1 MKNLFIRLKYASQI
15 FWIALT
21 RRELFQPGL
30 LKLTGTLLDFLK
42 TTSENNHP
50 MSSALR
56 MELVG
61 KINLNKEESEIV
73 NGMVN
78 NDMLYLWCGVP
89 GKESPYNRIREL
101 VEENE
106 KLKEQLA
113 AKTFTNE
120 SK

>member
-1 MKNLFIRLKYASQI
+1 MRNLFLRLKYATQM
-15 FWIALT
+15 FWMAFT

-30 LKLTGTLLDFLK
+30 LNLTGSILDFLK
-42 TTSENNHP
+42 TTSENKHP

-56 MELVG
+56 MELIG
-61 KINLNKEESEIV
+61 KINLNGDDTELVKE
-73 NGMVN
+73 MFN

-106 KLKEQLA
+106 ILKKQLET
-113 AKTFTNE
+113 KTFTDE